1 MSNRA
6 TLIICASTNTI
17 RTNMYNRE
25 NLIYL
30 ACAHSRMLL
39 VFLIP
44 IIMSNR
50 EPKSREK
57 IKPCLILFSLV

>member
-6 TLIICASTNTI
+6 TLTICASTNTI

-25 NLIYL
+25 NLLYL

-44 IIMSNR
+44 TESQSHGNKSN
-50 EPKSREK
+50 
-57 IKPCLILFSLV
+57 LV